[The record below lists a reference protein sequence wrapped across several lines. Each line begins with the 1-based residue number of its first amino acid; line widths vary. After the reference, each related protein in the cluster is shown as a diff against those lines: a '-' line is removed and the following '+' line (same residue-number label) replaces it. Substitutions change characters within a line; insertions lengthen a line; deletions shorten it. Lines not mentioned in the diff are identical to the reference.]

1 MKCTMSSFFHHI
13 KCLFSDK
20 SDHVLHVN
28 KQNGENV
35 SPSVHGLHV
44 KTTPVIASPKKG
56 QKKEDGWKEVV
67 RR

>member
-1 MKCTMSSFFHHI
+1 MVVFFR
-13 KCLFSDK
+13 DK

-35 SPSVHGLHV
+35 SPSVHNLHV
-44 KTTPVIASPKKG
+44 KSSPVIASPKKG
-56 QKKEDGWKEVV
+56 QKKEEGWKEVV